1 MRTKRLNFD
10 SKLNTHNKKTPDPI
24 SFCGNQCGAKDGFES
39 LKRINIA
46 AAVMHAL
53 FAILIVSVGL
63 AGKSPF
69 QIIVTTSLPVVPTPI
84 PAPFNTTICNGN
96 TYEDVFEWFRCIR
109 ENNDYK
115 QDLIRDAGYID
126 ISEDPTSPDAIM
138 PPFKTDYIITDQF
151 QMWTLIFTF
160 SALTSLSHALIAAPL
175 KPAYDYW
182 LTRNTQPLRYL
193 EYSITA
199 SIMFVIV
206 LSLTRV
212 TDLYLILANA
222 LLMCAVNVFG
232 GILEWVTLG
241 IPVDYTPKPW
251 TIRAWAW
258 TLSGFI
264 FFFQFWQLW
273 NIYAKTIQPWLD
285 ESNQTN
291 ELMGQLFG
299 FVTILNTV
307 ILACFLTFPIVNMV
321 QFLYFINGSC
331 RSCIKRNGKND
342 LYFYIR
348 FEAAYIFCSFFAKGA
363 LVLIVFTAAVQR
375 E

>member
-1 MRTKRLNFD
+1 MRTKRLKFD
-10 SKLNTHNKKTPDPI
+10 SKLNPSHKKLPDPI

-46 AAVMHAL
+46 AAVMHAI
-53 FAILIVSVGL
+53 FALLIVSVGL

-69 QIIVTTSLPVVPTPI
+69 QIVVTTSLPIVPDPI

-96 TYEDVFEWFRCIR
+96 TYDDVFEWFRCIR

-115 QDLIRDAGYID
+115 QDLIRDAGYTD

-138 PPFKTDYIITDQF
+138 PPFKTEYLVTDQF
-151 QMWTLIFTF
+151 QMWTLIFAF
-160 SALTSLSHALIAAPL
+160 SALTCLSHALIAAPL

-182 LTRNTQPLRYL
+182 LSRNTQPLRYL

-264 FFFQFWQLW
+264 FLFH
-273 NIYAKTIQPWLD
+273 IY
-285 ESNQTN
+285 
-291 ELMGQLFG
+291 
-299 FVTILNTV
+299 
-307 ILACFLTFPIVNMV
+307 
-321 QFLYFINGSC
+321 
-331 RSCIKRNGKND
+331 NGK
-342 LYFYIR
+342 
-348 FEAAYIFCSFFAKGA
+348 S
-363 LVLIVFTAAVQR
+363 
-375 E
+375 